1 MTYSGTGLRVRYGEV
16 LALDDVS
23 VTIEPGSVVVVVGG
37 DGAGKTT
44 LLRSLVGEAPLES
57 GTVVAPDAA
66 GVGYLTAAAG
76 SWPALTVRQN
86 MDFVGGIYG
95 LSDPVLA
102 SRRDD
107 LLHRAGL
114 SDARDR
120 LASQLSGGMR
130 RKLGFSMA
138 MLHEPPLL
146 VLDEPTTG
154 VDPVSRVELWR
165 LVSEAAASGAAV
177 LMSTTYLDEAQRAGS
192 LLALDGGRTLAQG
205 SLEEVLGSLQGT
217 VTVSDRPARPEWAWR
232 RGRVHHEYWPA
243 GERPPAGA
251 IAAAPDLEDVV
262 VALSLTRRHRS
273 GAAA

>member
-1 MTYSGTGLRVRYGEV
+1 
-16 LALDDVS
+16 
-23 VTIEPGSVVVVVGG
+23 
-37 DGAGKTT
+37 
-44 LLRSLVGEAPLES
+44 
-57 GTVVAPDAA
+57 VAPDAQ
-66 GVGYLTAAAG
+66 GIGYLTAAAG

-95 LSDPVLA
+95 LSGGLLA
-102 SRRDD
+102 SRRDE
-107 LLHRAGL
+107 LLRRAGL
-114 SDARDR
+114 TEAADR

-177 LMSTTYLDEAQRAGS
+177 LMSTTYLDEAERAGT
-192 LLALDGGRTLAQG
+192 LLALEGGRTLAHG
-205 SLEEVLGSLQGT
+205 TLDAVLASLPGT
-217 VTVSDRPARPEWAWR
+217 VTHADRPFRREWAWR
-232 RGRVHHEYWPA
+232 RGRVHHEYWPD
-243 GERPPAGA
+243 GEPTPASA
-251 IAAAPDLEDVV
+251 VVADPDLEDVV
-262 VALSLTRRHRS
+262 VALSLVRRHES